1 MTVPKKSYFIKE
13 NIVIKESGFV
23 MTRIEK
29 KEILSDE
36 KTKKV
41 AMQVST
47 VSIVVNLLLSVFKLL
62 AGIIGK
68 SGAMVSDAIHSAS
81 DVFSSFIVIIGVS
94 LAGKESDEG
103 HQYGH
108 DRLECV
114 AAIILAVVL
123 LITGAG
129 IGIDGV
135 NKIINGTN
143 GNQTIPGI
151 IAMVAAIISIATK
164 EWMYWFTRSAAKKIN
179 SGAVMADAWHHRSD
193 ALSSIGALIGIIG
206 ARSGFPILD
215 PIASVIICLFIAK
228 AAYEIFKD
236 AIDKMVDKSC
246 DEEVERKMAD
256 IILSQK
262 GVVSLDLLHT
272 RLFGAKIYVDV
283 EIAANGN
290 ISLYKSHAIAQEV
303 HDAIEKNFRE
313 VKHCMVHVNPAP
325 KFKGYLLCSDC
336 DGTLTYGE
344 EVLSEE
350 NVKAIKYFQKEGGIF
365 TLATGRFPE
374 YADKFK
380 DRFKVNAPI
389 VALNGT
395 VLYDKDNE
403 KIIEKWPMAKEDCYK
418 LVKYVNDNWTKVWE
432 YWINYTV
439 HDSKEFKPLESAPG
453 DGSLEKLFDSIGDE
467 VFKILFI
474 QDEEVTVAMQKD
486 LKEKFGNKFRFDT
499 SWPNGLEIQRV
510 DSGKGIAVEYLKKH
524 FNQHIHTTIG
534 VGDQEND
541 ISLLQNC
548 DIGYAVG
555 NAKENVKKMADR
567 VTVPNTENA
576 IKAIIEDLD
585 KQNY

>member
-1 MTVPKKSYFIKE
+1 
-13 NIVIKESGFV
+13 
-23 MTRIEK
+23 
-29 KEILSDE
+29 
-36 KTKKV
+36 
-41 AMQVST
+41 
-47 VSIVVNLLLSVFKLL
+47 
-62 AGIIGK
+62 
-68 SGAMVSDAIHSAS
+68 
-81 DVFSSFIVIIGVS
+81 
-94 LAGKESDEG
+94 
-103 HQYGH
+103 
-108 DRLECV
+108 
-114 AAIILAVVL
+114 
-123 LITGAG
+123 
-129 IGIDGV
+129 
-135 NKIINGTN
+135 
-143 GNQTIPGI
+143 
-151 IAMVAAIISIATK
+151 
-164 EWMYWFTRSAAKKIN
+164 
-179 SGAVMADAWHHRSD
+179 
-193 ALSSIGALIGIIG
+193 
-206 ARSGFPILD
+206 
-215 PIASVIICLFIAK
+215 
-228 AAYEIFKD
+228 
-236 AIDKMVDKSC
+236 
-246 DEEVERKMAD
+246 
-256 IILSQK
+256 
-262 GVVSLDLLHT
+262 
-272 RLFGAKIYVDV
+272 
-283 EIAANGN
+283 
-290 ISLYKSHAIAQEV
+290 
-303 HDAIEKNFRE
+303 
-313 VKHCMVHVNPAP
+313 MVHVNPAP

-403 KIIEKWPMAKEDCYK
+403 QIIEKWPMAKEDCYK
-418 LVKYVNDNWTKVWE
+418 LVKYVNYNWTKVWE

-555 NAKENVKKMADR
+555 NAKENVKKLADR